1 MDNYLEVRGLS
12 KSFAGFALRDI
23 SFTLPKGYIMGLI
36 GPNGSGKTTTI
47 KLILNMLRR
56 SGGQVRILGRD
67 NIAQERQAKAEL
79 GVVFDSNCFCE
90 DWRVDRL
97 ERSVAPFYPAWDHR
111 VFADML
117 RRFRIDPSK
126 KVGQLS
132 KGMQMKLMLACA
144 FSYDARLLILDEP
157 TSGLDPVSRAE
168 LLQILG
174 EYIEDGEHSVLFST
188 HITTDLERTADY
200 ITYLRDGEVI
210 FTGGKEEFVDLFR
223 LVKGGREELSP
234 RLRERVLG
242 LRTFPTGFEGL
253 MRTQDVGEFPGLYA
267 EPASL
272 DQIVVFT
279 SKGGEFDA

>member
-56 SGGQVRILGRD
+56 SDGQVRILGRD

-144 FSYDARLLILDEP
+144 FSYGARLLILDEP
-157 TSGLDPVSRAE
+157 TSGLDPVSRDE
-168 LLQILG
+168 LLQILA
-174 EYIEDGEHSVLFST
+174 EYIEDGQHSVLFST
-188 HITTDLERTADY
+188 HITADLERAADFITYIRYGRLFFTGSKDEFVESFRLARGGGAEVTAD
-200 ITYLRDGEVI
+200 RAARPVA
-210 FTGGKEEFVDLFR
+210 VR
-223 LVKGGREELSP
+223 R
-234 RLRERVLG
+234 
-242 LRTFPTGFEGL
+242 FPTGFEALIRTADAPAFAGL
-253 MRTQDVGEFPGLYA
+253 DL
-267 EPASL
+267 EPASIDEIL
-272 DQIVVFT
+272 VFT
-279 SKGGEFDA
+279 NREGEEE